1 MLITQDVL
9 DEIYNLQGEYD
20 ARNRR
25 NEWQVKMVND
35 LIKQIEASIS
45 PSLPYGWRKTL
56 AGNISHDIVMAMIL
70 DGVDISSYQ
79 PESIYVK
86 EKYGRFDWYDSVHS
100 PCKSLIPE
108 IYEYIS
114 KHTCIICGKFGVPL
128 FDDDWVSPFCH
139 NCYKEFQEDYWKQ
152 EITAEKIEK
161 AIFQPFFRDETKAG
175 HSREKHD
182 MSDKMDEF
190 YDAWTFL
197 ADHPIFIRDDDLEKE
212 PNYFHFQ
219 RNLGIEVVKVNPETN
234 EIDDDQSLNTKTAV
248 WLECGTEENHHDIDL
263 DSGGDSF
270 EDAVIEL
277 AKLVREK
284 YGDIPAQDDGET
296 DG

>member
-1 MLITQDVL
+1 
-9 DEIYNLQGEYD
+9 
-20 ARNRR
+20 
-25 NEWQVKMVND
+25 
-35 LIKQIEASIS
+35 
-45 PSLPYGWRKTL
+45 
-56 AGNISHDIVMAMIL
+56 
-70 DGVDISSYQ
+70 
-79 PESIYVK
+79 
-86 EKYGRFDWYDSVHS
+86 
-100 PCKSLIPE
+100 
-108 IYEYIS
+108 
-114 KHTCIICGKFGVPL
+114 
-128 FDDDWVSPFCH
+128 
-139 NCYKEFQEDYWKQ
+139 
-152 EITAEKIEK
+152 
-161 AIFQPFFRDETKAG
+161 
-175 HSREKHD
+175 